1 MTLPEGEK
9 SYVREVRELII
20 SKILSL
26 KEYEAASLPREVQ
39 KKPENLSW
47 VNV

>member
-1 MTLPEGEK
+1 MILPEEEK
-9 SYVREVRELII
+9 SYVSEIRELII

-26 KEYEAASLPREVQ
+26 KEYEAASLPREIH
-39 KKPENLSW
+39 KNAENMSW